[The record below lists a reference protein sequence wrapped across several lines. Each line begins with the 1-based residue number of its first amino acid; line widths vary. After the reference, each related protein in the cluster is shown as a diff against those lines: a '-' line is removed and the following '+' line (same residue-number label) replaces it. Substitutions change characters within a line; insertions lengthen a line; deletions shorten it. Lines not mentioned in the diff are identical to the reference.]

1 MIKVRA
7 VLSCALIALPWP
19 GHALAQACSTLAGMH
34 WLLGAWRAEGEQVFT
49 DESWTQVSPSTF
61 EGRGEA
67 TVKASG
73 EKQGLETLRLVEMS
87 GGIYYIAKVGHNA
100 LPIAFQAI
108 HCSDDS
114 AVFENPQH
122 DFPKRLAYRRK
133 GADGLVVEVSDGA
146 AKGFALEFTRREN

>member
-1 MIKVRA
+1 
-7 VLSCALIALPWP
+7 
-19 GHALAQACSTLAGMH
+19 MH

-49 DESWTQVSPSTF
+49 DETWTQVSPSTF

-67 TVKASG
+67 TTRASG

-87 GGIYYIAKVGHNA
+87 GGIYYIAKVGHND
-100 LPIAFQAI
+100 LPVAFQAT

-122 DFPKRLAYRRK
+122 DFPKRLAYRSK

-146 AKGFALEFTRREN
+146 ARGFALEFTRREK